1 LGSLVGSAAVR
12 RRSPPVRRRPP
23 LVLAVLLAGKLV
35 EEWAIHVGRLFDG
48 MTFLGVLESLRDAMT
63 APFRG
68 P

>member
-1 LGSLVGSAAVR
+1 MAGQG
-12 RRSPPVRRRPP
+12 RRRPP
-23 LVLAVLLAGKLV
+23 PRSAGVLAVLLAGKLV

>member
-1 LGSLVGSAAVR
+1 
-12 RRSPPVRRRPP
+12 
-23 LVLAVLLAGKLV
+23 VLLAGKLV